1 MKKTRKSDYIIMAL
15 FCLIALNI
23 GSILIGNNSSKSE
36 ILSRG
41 DKDPNM
47 IIVSINYIKDKI
59 NINDLINQTV
69 SYIFPI
75 EEVSNEDYDES
86 LLHNQIED
94 LELKSEKDILIENL
108 DEYDSLIIIKDST
121 GLNSVDNIPK
131 PINVSKLVV
140 DEDNPYI
147 LLYHTHATESFDPAV
162 ENNWHVSDTR
172 YNILGMG
179 EILATILEAG
189 GHKVDHV
196 HTYHDLP
203 SYNKSYSKS
212 LSTIN
217 KKTAESDNFKILL
230 DIHRDGVEL
239 DNPNIEKFQ
248 EKARINIDGKSVAT
262 FSLVIGPDSENK
274 EQVLNFAKYIMAVSD
289 TLYPGLCRGIV
300 IKPVG
305 KYNQHKSDYSALIEL
320 GYNINNIEEATE
332 SAKLVGE
339 ILTLAITGIKEQ

>member
-15 FCLIALNI
+15 FCLIVLNI
-23 GSILIGNNSSKSE
+23 GSIMIGDHSHKV
-36 ILSRG
+36 
-41 DKDPNM
+41 KT
-47 IIVSINYIKDKI
+47 VSLRDRDFSQITATINYVKDKL

-69 SYIFPI
+69 SFVFPI
-75 EEVSNEDYDES
+75 KEVSSEDYDEN

-108 DEYDSLIIIKDST
+108 DEYDSLITIKDST
-121 GLNSVDNIPK
+121 GSNSVDNIPK
-131 PINVSKLVV
+131 PINVSKLEVN
-140 DEDNPYI
+140 EEEPYI
-147 LLYHTHATESFDPAV
+147 LLYHTHATESFYPAV
-162 ENNWHVSDTR
+162 ENQWHVSDTR

-179 EILATILEAG
+179 EILTTILEAG

-212 LSTIN
+212 LNTIN
-217 KKTAESDNFKILL
+217 KKIEESDNLKILL

-262 FSLVIGPDSENK
+262 FSLVKD
-274 EQVLNFAKYIMAVSD
+274 QVLNFAKYIMAVSD

-339 ILTLAITGIKEQ
+339 ILSLAIKGIKEQ